1 MPLQKLLELF
11 SAEDVAASSLV
22 LLPVS
27 NVVVWV
33 VPQKVGYDS
42 LVGDIGWLGKTF
54 HLFEAMHV
62 FGNASVHAHDL
73 LVDQGHQGHV
83 VEAVDKLLEE
93 RYFVPSLDLVEK
105 AVNPGD
111 GLALVVASQN
121 YDLLREPYFKGE
133 EQTDHLARLLASVDV
148 ITHE

>member
-1 MPLQKLLELF
+1 MIKTVAKCLEQR
-11 SAEDVAASSLV
+11 
-22 LLPVS
+22 
-27 NVVVWV
+27 N
-33 VPQKVGYDS
+33 
-42 LVGDIGWLGKTF
+42 
-54 HLFEAMHV
+54 
-62 FGNASVHAHDL
+62 
-73 LVDQGHQGHV
+73 
-83 VEAVDKLLEE
+83 
-93 RYFVPSLDLVEK
+93 FVPSLDLVEK

>member
-1 MPLQKLLELF
+1 MPFQKLLELF
-11 SAEDVAASSLV
+11 SAEDIAASSLV

-27 NVVVWV
+27 DVIVGV

-54 HLFEAMHV
+54 HLLEAMHV
-62 FGNASVHAHDL
+62 FRNASVHAHDL
-73 LVDQGHQGHV
+73 LIDQGHQGHV
-83 VEAVDKLLEE
+83 VEAVHKLLEE

-105 AVNPGD
+105 PVNPGD

-121 YDLLREPYFKGE
+121 DDLLREPNFEGE
-133 EQTDHLARLLASVDV
+133 E
-148 ITHE
+148 